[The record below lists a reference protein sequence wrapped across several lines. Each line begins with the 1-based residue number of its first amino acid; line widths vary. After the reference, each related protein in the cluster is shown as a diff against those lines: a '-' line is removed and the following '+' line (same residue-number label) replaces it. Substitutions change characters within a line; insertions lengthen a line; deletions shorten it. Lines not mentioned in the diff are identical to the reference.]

1 MRLGGQGEG
10 RNVASETMYR
20 NKCVAEMEKV
30 LWVCFSPSLW
40 EKKNIV
46 YDKIG
51 MAKLETQVLFYLQ
64 ASYNIDNS
72 QVDFFYAALQV
83 NFTSKQTKQ
92 SCPLEVV
99 LHLEAA
105 SAEGS
110 AIMSTEQNCSD
121 SWITPIQ
128 RRRYKYG
135 LSTSVMFPV
144 VLFFWKNK
152 QPHSD
157 DHLILFIW

>member
-1 MRLGGQGEG
+1 MWLLKLCIEI
-10 RNVASETMYR
+10 NVQLRWKRSYEF
-20 NKCVAEMEKV
+20 V
-30 LWVCFSPSLW
+30 LVLHFGK
-40 EKKNIV
+40 KKNIV

-51 MAKLETQVLFYLQ
+51 MAKLETRVLFYLQ

-121 SWITPIQ
+121 S
-128 RRRYKYG
+128 
-135 LSTSVMFPV
+135 
-144 VLFFWKNK
+144 
-152 QPHSD
+152 
-157 DHLILFIW
+157 